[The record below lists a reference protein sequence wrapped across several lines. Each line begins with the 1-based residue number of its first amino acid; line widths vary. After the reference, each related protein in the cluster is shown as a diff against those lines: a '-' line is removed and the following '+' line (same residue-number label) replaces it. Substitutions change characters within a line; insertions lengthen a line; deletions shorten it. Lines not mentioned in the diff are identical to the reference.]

1 MKKVIDVDALLAPF
15 PGDNPAGEDLR
26 YNPIYDDLKEARR
39 ADDSL
44 DRGDW
49 KREIKTSDWDRVITI
64 AVEALAKKSK
74 DLQIAAWL
82 TEALINREGFS
93 GLAAGLRILLGLL
106 KDHWEH
112 LYPPVEEG
120 DLDFRAAPLQFVN
133 DKLWPSLKQ
142 VPLTD
147 TGAGPAYSWLKWQES
162 REVGYEA
169 DTLNRSGN
177 VDDNKKKRRDE
188 SIAEGKLSAEEF
200 DASVARSSKAFYQ
213 SLAEDL
219 TLSLETF
226 KKLDEL
232 VDQKFGSQGPRLAD
246 FGKALEDCAQVVMK
260 IHKEKKG
267 PEPTPELKAQAEKAA
282 TPKPGGEREIAAL
295 PLQVGESSDSD
306 ALEKGVWKEALE
318 IMKTSGIKDALS
330 KLLGASNSAPSVRAR
345 NRYRLFMAKLCLE
358 ADRPDLARP
367 IMEELN
373 HLIEEL
379 HLDRWESPLWI
390 AEVLEALYQCLM
402 RGEASDEDKNRAKA
416 LFQKICTTDVTKAM
430 NYKP

>member
-1 MKKVIDVDALLAPF
+1 MKRVIDVDALLTPF
-15 PGDNPAGEDLR
+15 PGDHPAGEDLR
-26 YNPIYDDLKEARR
+26 YSPIYDDLKEARR

-44 DRGDW
+44 EQGDW
-49 KREIKTSDWDRVITI
+49 KHEIKTSDWDRVITI
-64 AVEALAKKSK
+64 AVDALAKKSK
-74 DLQIAAWL
+74 DLQIAAWM
-82 TEALINREGFS
+82 TEALINREGFG
-93 GLAAGLRILLGLL
+93 GLAAGLRLMFGLL
-106 KDHWEH
+106 RDHWEH

-133 DKLWPSLKQ
+133 DKLWSSLKQ

-147 TGAGPAYSWLKWQES
+147 AGAGPAYSWLKWQES
-162 REVGYEA
+162 REVGSEA

-177 VDDNKKKRRDE
+177 VDEGRKKKRDE
-188 SIAEGKLSAEEF
+188 AIAEGKLTVEEF
-200 DASVARSSKAFYQ
+200 DAAVARSSRTFYQ

-219 TLSLETF
+219 TLCLETF
-226 KKLDEL
+226 KKLDEF
-232 VDQKFGSQGPRLAD
+232 VDQKFGSQGPRLTD
-246 FGKALEDCAQVVMK
+246 FGKALDDCSQVVMK

-267 PEPTPELKAQAEKAA
+267 PEPAPVLKAQAEKVA
-282 TPKPGGEREIAAL
+282 PPRSEEEREIPAL
-295 PLQVGESSDSD
+295 PLQAGESSDSD

-318 IMKTSGIKDALS
+318 IMKASGIKDALS
-330 KLLGASNSAPSVRAR
+330 RLLGASNSAPSVRAR

-379 HLDRWESPLWI
+379 HLERWESPLWI

-402 RGEASDEDKNRAKA
+402 RGEPSDEDKNRGKA
-416 LFQKICTTDVTKAM
+416 ILQKICTADVTKAM